1 MVLLPIKPIVKSTR
15 PTRETLKLWLKRS
28 FLCLLLVI
36 VVVVFDITFTAF
48 GPRKAG
54 VNTTNDFD
62 LMKSASSYH
71 YYRRGL
77 IDSVRETILG
87 DRYVVDAP
95 TKEEIMNEVEEVEY
109 ERPSDESSEKVELR
123 DIEEE
128 EEEEKMESAK
138 DEEPQASTTVDVK
151 EEKEATSDV
160 TTKDQEQEQEAQS
173 VEEEVVVVV
182 AVEEEAREETAASG
196 KGREETEEEVEP
208 RGERNDREQKTAPK
222 GDEDQKPKSFVE
234 FTAKDLEDVERF
246 DYMIRK
252 RDGSIGLSE
261 NQCQVVK
268 TYFQETLKP
277 RYDDLKTNKIVI
289 IDWSENYQNGIGD
302 EMQHYQELFIIGI
315 STGRAAYV
323 KTQKAECDG
332 LGISEGD
339 EIENSKTYEDLAR
352 KCQFDLGD
360 YFIGYGDIDW
370 KWDKGKR
377 RRAKKELFDDGDF
390 EETVFTWSQKGAYIG
405 DEQPERYKGGFY
417 AASDEN
423 SVVRTMEHP
432 KFQAARV
439 ARIRIKTNFGHWC
452 HPKPSDWGICLSY
465 RWAINFENNFTS
477 SKCGEGCGIG
487 SCFGAQML
495 TPRKHLKIALLPP
508 FEEMSRRG
516 WKQIVGAHI
525 RTGFADMSQVQ
536 PPTNVP
542 RVVKE
547 PSLASVDNLLATERT
562 KRDYPKP
569 KCPIKNEH
577 RVSWREESDEEDA
590 DGGSA
595 PMTLFLK
602 CLADLMRDVRL
613 KESDP
618 LGLFFTTDSP
628 AINAIL
634 HSPEALKVLRVNGTE
649 VLSTVGSFGN
659 VKFSN
664 TGVCDDSSDSC
675 VASDPRSA
683 WLKSMVD
690 MTLLGEADV
699 QLLLYSSKFADA
711 ALMRSTKVKRGRTHF
726 YENTRITHQLIDPLV
741 SRIQK
746 PNPSEEDWSTW
757 GLLWDNFGPNG
768 ERKEVKGSSLAR
780 KTISAAEST

>member
-1 MVLLPIKPIVKSTR
+1 MVLLPIKPIVIKSSR
-15 PTRETLKLWLKRS
+15 PARETVKLCLRRS
-28 FLCLLLVI
+28 FLFLSFACVLV
-36 VVVVFDITFTAF
+36 VCVFGIDNLAF
-48 GPRKAG
+48 VDERKAG
-54 VNTTNDFD
+54 EKNDDAFD
-62 LMKSASSYH
+62 LMKNEKKDNDRG
-71 YYRRGL
+71 RRRPGFGL
-77 IDSVRETILG
+77 IDSVLRAST
-87 DRYVVDAP
+87 ATT
-95 TKEEIMNEVEEVEY
+95 TKEEIMHEVEEMKY
-109 ERPSDESSEKVELR
+109 ERPSDESSSEDSGGGAFG

-128 EEEEKMESAK
+128 EEEVGKEEDESAK
-138 DEEPQASTTVDVK
+138 EIDTPSTTTTMDEVK
-151 EEKEATSDV
+151 EKEEEKPTDVATKEV
-160 TTKDQEQEQEAQS
+160 EIKEEEQREQPAAASS
-173 VEEEVVVVV
+173 VE
-182 AVEEEAREETAASG
+182 REET
-196 KGREETEEEVEP
+196 KGEAPREEGDE
-208 RGERNDREQKTAPK
+208 REQRIA
-222 GDEDQKPKSFVE
+222 EDDLTPKSFVE

-246 DYMIRK
+246 DYMMQK
-252 RDGSIGLSE
+252 RDGSIGLSK
-261 NQCQVVK
+261 NQCQEVK

-277 RYDDLKTNKIVI
+277 RYEDLKTNRIVI

-302 EMQHYQELFIIGI
+302 EMQHYQELFIIGV

-332 LGISEGD
+332 LGVSEGD

-360 YFIGYGDIDW
+360 YFIGYGDVDW

-377 RRAKKELFDDGDF
+377 RRAKKELFEEGDF

-417 AASDEN
+417 AEPDEN
-423 SVVRTMEHP
+423 SIVKTMEHP

-465 RWAINFENNFTS
+465 RWATNFENNFTS
-477 SKCGEGCGIG
+477 SKCGEACGVG
-487 SCFGAQML
+487 SCFGTQML
-495 TPRKHLKIALLPP
+495 MPRKHLKIAMLPA

-525 RTGFADMSQVQ
+525 RTGFADMSQVE

-542 RVVKE
+542 RVVKQAD
-547 PSLASVDNLLATERT
+547 LASVDELLATERT
-562 KRDYPKP
+562 KRTYPEP
-569 KCPIKNEH
+569 KCPIKKDEH
-577 RVSWREESDEEDA
+577 SVSWPRGSDDEDA
-590 DGGSA
+590 GAGSA
-595 PMTLFLK
+595 PLTLFLK

-634 HSPEALKVLRVNGTE
+634 HSPEALEVLRVNGTE

-664 TGVCDDSSDSC
+664 TGVCDDASDSC

-690 MTLLGEADV
+690 MTLLGETDV
-699 QLLLYSSKFADA
+699 ELLLYSSKFADA
-711 ALMRSTKVKRGRTHF
+711 ALMRSIKVKRGRVHF
-726 YENTRITHQLIDPLV
+726 YEDTRITHQLIDPLV

-746 PNPSEEDWSTW
+746 PNPSEEDWKAW
-757 GLLWDNFGPNG
+757 GLLWDNFGPSG
-768 ERKEVKGSSLAR
+768 ERIDVKGSTLAR
-780 KTISAAEST
+780 KTSVA